1 MRNLSIAILVCVIAL
16 FTSCHRHKDT
26 MSVLYQQLDQS
37 ISDSARIMALQKS
50 RISLLRRRW
59 SKARQPEQ
67 RYIYADSLYQVYAS
81 YINDSAVVW
90 AIRCYNLSKNLE
102 DSELSKRS
110 TLNLVYQYA
119 KSGYYTEAV
128 TYFSQINPACLS
140 PDMQTRYYD
149 VGSDLYGNFGYSTED
164 PTMKKYYWQI
174 SKNFRDSAYRL
185 MPKHSM
191 IYLRNRV
198 QQLVNDNRGYEALS
212 YSNRWMA
219 LTKPNTHEYAI
230 MAYYRSEAYHKMGN
244 VAKQKEWLAR
254 SAVADLNNAV
264 MDQAS
269 LWMLADILYSEGQL
283 DRAYRYMAYSWKCVS
298 LFTTHK
304 RAWDVT
310 PILTV
315 INESYQQKT
324 RTANQRLTVLCI
336 VVILLFV
343 ISVTLLVYVQHK
355 RHQLGEA
362 RNSLD
367 RINRQLLTTIEQ
379 LHRVNADL
387 KESDRVKDKY
397 IGNFFSLYSSCI
409 EKLDNFRAKVRRKLK
424 AGQRE
429 ELLALTDPDNMYAEA
444 HKEFMENFDN
454 IFLSL
459 YPTFVD
465 DFNALLRP
473 DCHIRPVGKERMNT
487 TLRIFALIRLGITE
501 SARIAEILGYSPNS
515 IYNYRTRAKN
525 MSAGPRESFEERIRH
540 PGNMNI
546 EET

>member
-59 SKARQPEQ
+59 SKARQPEY

-90 AIRCYNLSKNLE
+90 AIRRYNLSKNLE

-198 QQLVNDNRGYEALS
+198 QQ
-212 YSNRWMA
+212 
-219 LTKPNTHEYAI
+219 TC
-230 MAYYRSEAYHKMGN
+230 
-244 VAKQKEWLAR
+244 Q
-254 SAVADLNNAV
+254 
-264 MDQAS
+264 
-269 LWMLADILYSEGQL
+269 
-283 DRAYRYMAYSWKCVS
+283 
-298 LFTTHK
+298 
-304 RAWDVT
+304 
-310 PILTV
+310 
-315 INESYQQKT
+315 
-324 RTANQRLTVLCI
+324 
-336 VVILLFV
+336 
-343 ISVTLLVYVQHK
+343 
-355 RHQLGEA
+355 
-362 RNSLD
+362 
-367 RINRQLLTTIEQ
+367 
-379 LHRVNADL
+379 
-387 KESDRVKDKY
+387 
-397 IGNFFSLYSSCI
+397 
-409 EKLDNFRAKVRRKLK
+409 
-424 AGQRE
+424 
-429 ELLALTDPDNMYAEA
+429 
-444 HKEFMENFDN
+444 
-454 IFLSL
+454 
-459 YPTFVD
+459 
-465 DFNALLRP
+465 
-473 DCHIRPVGKERMNT
+473 
-487 TLRIFALIRLGITE
+487 
-501 SARIAEILGYSPNS
+501 
-515 IYNYRTRAKN
+515 
-525 MSAGPRESFEERIRH
+525 
-540 PGNMNI
+540 
-546 EET
+546 